1 MKDANC
7 DATFG
12 SAIEAGQFSYGFND
26 DDFLSDE
33 AAKKL
38 LDDDEAEFEYSNRYR
53 IPDNDITQVDR
64 KFEKNINQICVLYI
78 FLDIKF

>member
-64 KFEKNINQICVLYI
+64 KFEKNINQICVFYI